1 MLLRRA
7 ILSIPAIVEG
17 VIVELIALLERLT
30 W

>member
-30 W
+30 R

>member
-1 MLLRRA
+1 MLLGRA
-7 ILSIPAIVEG
+7 MLSIPAIVEG